1 MSKKFIKILKAIASI
16 FLLIVFEI
24 YFYKILSIIGINI
37 NDYSNYTKSI
47 IDLVAKLVLS
57 IIIYFIYKKDFHNR
71 RSSNNVF
78 KMILILFISVIG
90 LTFIMY
96 LLSYVINYLGDLFK
110 INFISHEY
118 YNILDK
124 KIDKD
129 LLINLTSNYILTP
142 FLYTSIIILGVD
154 KLIRR
159 NDIYILLSG
168 ILASII
174 YSFKLNGTLL
184 YSIINSLDIFIIFIL
199 LSMFYKKFN
208 SIWFTIFLYSLYL
221 ISNGIILN
229 YLGL

>member
-1 MSKKFIKILKAIASI
+1 MSKKFIKILKAFASI

-110 INFISHEY
+110 INIISHEY